1 MPEIAVKI
9 TKAEYV
15 SDYVLKLT
23 FSDGTVKNVDFLPLA
38 DRGVCVKLRDL
49 NYFKNFTLDPYTVD
63 WNNEIGFAPEFLYEL
78 EQPNLCVAEEAA
90 KFNID

>member
-1 MPEIAVKI
+1 MPEIAVKV

-38 DRGVCVKLRDL
+38 LIQIFQFL
-49 NYFKNFTLDPYTVD
+49 LLDFHTSGSTFSLVWRRCCTILTMYHIPPMQQLLV
-63 WNNEIGFAPEFLYEL
+63 I
-78 EQPNLCVAEEAA
+78 LCW
-90 KFNID
+90 

>member
-1 MPEIAVKI
+1 MPEIAVKV

-38 DRGVCVKLRDL
+38 DR
-49 NYFKNFTLDPYTVD
+49 D
-63 WNNEIGFAPEFLYEL
+63 WFCARVSL
-78 EQPNLCVAEEAA
+78 
-90 KFNID
+90 